1 MTAIA
6 GLPARVLVTGA
17 RGFVGRHVLRSLKS
31 AWPEAEAIALVRSND
46 GDVEQDVESL
56 VVDLLDAGA
65 VARAVRDSGC
75 THVIHAAGGNAA
87 LAARELFLVH
97 SVATRHLLG
106 ALAASGRTIRLVNVG
121 SSAQYGAQE
130 PREQP
135 ELDEVCLDRPRS
147 PYAVAKCAQELL
159 VRAAAAEQHVEA
171 TYVRLFNPLGPGQR
185 GPFLVPEVLAQL
197 GDARRSSLRLGN
209 QSAVRDFVD
218 VRDAADAIVACA
230 RTPLVAGEQLNVC
243 SGTGTSVGE
252 LARRLAA
259 VAGREPDFP
268 ILDRPMPPPSIPYQ
282 RGSRRKIE
290 KLCGWRPRRTLDE
303 TLRDVWDVARPR

>member
-1 MTAIA
+1 MTAT
-6 GLPARVLVTGA
+6 GPPARVLVTGA
-17 RGFVGRHVLRSLKS
+17 RGFVGRHVLRSLAC
-31 AWPEAEAIALVRSND
+31 AWPEAKAIALVRSAD
-46 GDVEQDVESL
+46 GDAAPAVESL
-56 VVDLLDAGA
+56 VVELLDAEA
-65 VARAVRDSGC
+65 VVRAVRDSGC
-75 THVIHAAGGNAA
+75 THVIHAAGGSAA

-97 SVATRHLLG
+97 AVATRHLLG

-135 ELDEVCLDRPRS
+135 ELDESRPDRPAS
-147 PYAVAKCAQELL
+147 TYAVAKCEQELL
-159 VRAAAAEQHVEA
+159 VRAAAAEQDVEA

-185 GPFLVPEVLAQL
+185 GPFLVPEVLTQL
-197 GDARRSSLRLGN
+197 RDEKQSALCVGN

-230 RTPLVAGEQLNVC
+230 RMPLAAGEQLNVC

-290 KLCGWRPRRTLDE
+290 KLCGWRPRRTLEE
-303 TLRDVWDVARPR
+303 TLRDVWEEARSR